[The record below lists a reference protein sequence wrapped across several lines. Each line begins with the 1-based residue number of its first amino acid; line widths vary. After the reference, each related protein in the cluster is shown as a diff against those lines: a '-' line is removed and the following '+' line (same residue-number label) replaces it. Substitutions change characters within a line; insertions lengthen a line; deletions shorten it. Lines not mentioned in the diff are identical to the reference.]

1 MIPSRWERTRRMS
14 TVYINGQGGH
24 IVMGKLFLDKEE
36 WLRKPSLLERSTR
49 CSGCLGIINFEED
62 YDVDVWT
69 RHRDSCRGIEERM
82 MITIARALEFP
93 ARDMDVHDSGDAFC
107 GPDDG
112 WEPVKQSVLDEK
124 WHTLKEILSDKSA
137 EEAEENGSKTVTFV
151 EIEDCEDVEEDV
163 DDTDGSCIR
172 YENEAYSEGKGSDLR
187 HDFSVPTAGPA

>member
-93 ARDMDVHDSGDAFC
+93 ARDMDEYDMLHRQWLWTGREGAWLGDDNA
-107 GPDDG
+107 
-112 WEPVKQSVLDEK
+112 WENQRRWETSIIPMVSPSQGKLNITLREK
-124 WHTLKEILSDKSA
+124 SQ
-137 EEAEENGSKTVTFV
+137 
-151 EIEDCEDVEEDV
+151 
-163 DDTDGSCIR
+163 
-172 YENEAYSEGKGSDLR
+172 LR
-187 HDFSVPTAGPA
+187 C